1 MKLPRR
7 AFLQSSLAL
16 VLPALPLE
24 RAGAAGGGLVLVP
37 IVASNSP
44 LTDITLGT
52 LRRVFSSEP
61 VSGPGGLRLVGFNQP
76 AGSRAREVFDR
87 AVLGLDPDQAARYW
101 VDQRIRGGA
110 RPPRQV
116 NSVALLRQVI
126 SRFPGGVGYLAPSE
140 LDASVRAL
148 TINGATPDA
157 ANYPLR

>member
-1 MKLPRR
+1 VKLPRR

-16 VLPALPLE
+16 ALPALPLE
-24 RAGAAGGGLVLVP
+24 RAGAAALVLVP
-37 IVASNSP
+37 IVAINSP

-140 LDASVRAL
+140 LDQSVRAL